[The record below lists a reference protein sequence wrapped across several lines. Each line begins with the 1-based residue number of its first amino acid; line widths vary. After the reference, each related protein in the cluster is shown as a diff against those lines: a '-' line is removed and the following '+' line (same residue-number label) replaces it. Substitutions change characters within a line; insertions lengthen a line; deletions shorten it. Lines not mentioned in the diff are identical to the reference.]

1 MLLTQEQQSFITKT
15 LNRMAALIRE
25 EQQNDSQQS
34 VGRQETASN
43 ERLVRWGR
51 QAAYEKAYHIV
62 KTAAEESFVLET
74 QSLDQELN
82 QLSIKLD
89 AQSKAFDSIIINMP
103 DSDIKKSL
111 DEQVSLLRIF
121 VKKLELIIRQT
132 KIENGE

>member
-62 KTAAEESFVLET
+62 KTAAEESFVFET
-74 QSLDQELN
+74 QSLDHELN
-82 QLSIKLD
+82 QLAIKLD
-89 AQSKAFDSIIINMP
+89 AQSKTFDSIITNMP

-121 VKKLELIIRQT
+121 VKKLELVLRQT

>member
-34 VGRQETASN
+34 VERQETASN

>member
-82 QLSIKLD
+82 QLAIKLD
-89 AQSKAFDSIIINMP
+89 AQSKAFDSIITNIT

>member
-34 VGRQETASN
+34 VERQETASN

-89 AQSKAFDSIIINMP
+89 AQSKAFESIIINMP

>member
-34 VGRQETASN
+34 VERQETASN

-89 AQSKAFDSIIINMP
+89 AQTKAFDSIITNMP

>member
-15 LNRMAALIRE
+15 LNKMAALIRE

-82 QLSIKLD
+82 QLAIKLD
-89 AQSKAFDSIIINMP
+89 AQSKTFDSIITNMP

-121 VKKLELIIRQT
+121 VKKLELVLRQT

>member
-15 LNRMAALIRE
+15 LNKMAALIRE

-82 QLSIKLD
+82 QLAIKLD
-89 AQSKAFDSIIINMP
+89 AQSKAFDSIITNIT

>member
-15 LNRMAALIRE
+15 LNKMAALIRE

-89 AQSKAFDSIIINMP
+89 AQSKAFDSIITNIT

>member
-34 VGRQETASN
+34 VERQETASN

-89 AQSKAFDSIIINMP
+89 AQSKAFDSIITNIT

>member
-89 AQSKAFDSIIINMP
+89 AQSKAFESIIINMP

>member
-34 VGRQETASN
+34 VERQETASN

-62 KTAAEESFVLET
+62 KTAAEESFILET

-82 QLSIKLD
+82 QLAIKLD
-89 AQSKAFDSIIINMP
+89 AQSKAFDSIITNIT